1 MFCYIASNLSLESKD
16 GQCNKRGNEMLLE
29 KNHFL
34 TSDHNLFDFYF
45 SSTIKKLL
53 ELVSKCYHNKIS
65 SFY

>member
-34 TSDHNLFDFYF
+34 TSDHNLFDFYY
-45 SSTIKKLL
+45 SSTIKKIIR
-53 ELVSKCYHNKIS
+53 IS
-65 SFY
+65 F